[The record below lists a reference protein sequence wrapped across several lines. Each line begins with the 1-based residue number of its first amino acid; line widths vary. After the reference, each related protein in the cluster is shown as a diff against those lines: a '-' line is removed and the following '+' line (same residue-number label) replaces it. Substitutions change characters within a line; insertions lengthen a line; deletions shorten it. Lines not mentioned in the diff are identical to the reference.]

1 MMNFLNNWYSGSI
14 SRTKYLKVVLT
25 SLLILFIFNSLYLSL
40 VINYFD
46 APVLGVISLI
56 PFTLPVLILYLGLN
70 VRRARSLLSHSTDK
84 EVYVFVGITFILFF
98 IPMISLLVHGLYLL
112 GPEGIDESA
121 NYKKYFK
128 EPIKG
133 FVENC

>member
-1 MMNFLNNWYSGSI
+1 
-14 SRTKYLKVVLT
+14 
-25 SLLILFIFNSLYLSL
+25 
-40 VINYFD
+40 
-46 APVLGVISLI
+46 
-56 PFTLPVLILYLGLN
+56 
-70 VRRARSLLSHSTDK
+70 
-84 EVYVFVGITFILFF
+84 
-98 IPMISLLVHGLYLL
+98 MISLLVHGLYLL